1 MRYGHFTWPAE
12 RVNMA
17 EDYYQVLGID
27 KKASTDEIKKA
38 YRKLAIKW
46 HPDKNPNNKIA
57 AEEKFKKISEAYAVL
72 SDTEKR
78 QQYDQF
84 GSADQFRQQ
93 YSQEDIFRNVDLDEI
108 LRSFGF
114 GGARG
119 GGGRT
124 TFRTG
129 RRGGGSSR
137 DDYDD
142 PFAGL
147 FGGGMGGGGG
157 RQYQNMPQKG
167 QDAEYNLSISLE
179 ESVFGAD
186 KKIAFELENQ
196 HEEINVKIP
205 AGINSG
211 KKLRL
216 PGKGLSGYNGGP
228 AGDLYL
234 NINVLPHPI
243 FARDGNDLYIEKTI
257 KFTQAALGTTIDV
270 PTLDGSV
277 KRLKISPGTQNN
289 TKIRM
294 KGFGVPGL
302 KGAAKGD
309 QYVKI
314 NVDVPRKLSDRQM
327 KLVQQLADDGI

>member
-1 MRYGHFTWPAE
+1 
-12 RVNMA
+12 MA
-17 EDYYQVLGID
+17 EDYYQVLGVD
-27 KKASTDEIKKA
+27 KKATAEEIKKA
-38 YRKLAIKW
+38 YRKLAVKW
-46 HPDKNPNNKIA
+46 HPDKNPNNKA

-72 SDTEKR
+72 SDSKKR
-78 QQYDQF
+78 QQYDTF

-93 YSQEDIFRNVDLDEI
+93 YSQEDIFRGFDLDEI

-119 GGGRT
+119 GRT
-124 TFRTG
+124 TFRTS
-129 RRGGGSSR
+129 RRGGYH
-137 DDYDD
+137 DYDD

-147 FGGGMGGGGG
+147 FGGMGAGG
-157 RQYQNMPQKG
+157 QHYANMPQKG

-186 KKIAFELENQ
+186 KKISFQMEDRIED
-196 HEEINVKIP
+196 INVKIP
-205 AGINSG
+205 AGISSG

-216 PGKGLSGYNGGP
+216 PGKGLPGYQGGP
-228 AGDLYL
+228 HGDLYL

-243 FARDGNDLYIEKTI
+243 FARDGNDIYVEKTI
-257 KFTQAALGTTIDV
+257 KFSQAALGTSIEV
-270 PTLDGSV
+270 PTLDGTS
-277 KRLKISPGTQNN
+277 KRLKVAPGTQNN

-309 QYVKI
+309 QYIKI
-314 NVDVPRKLSDRQM
+314 NVEVPRKLTEKQT
-327 KLVQQLADDGI
+327 KLIEQLSEEGI

>member
-1 MRYGHFTWPAE
+1 
-12 RVNMA
+12 MA
-17 EDYYQVLGID
+17 EDYYQVLGVD
-27 KKASTDEIKKA
+27 KKVSADEIKKA
-38 YRKLAIKW
+38 YRKLAVKW
-46 HPDKNPNNKIA
+46 HPDKNPNNKAA

-72 SDTEKR
+72 SDPKKR
-78 QQYDQF
+78 EQYDTF

-93 YSQEDIFRNVDLDEI
+93 YSQEDIFRGFDLDEI

-119 GGGRT
+119 GGRT

-129 RRGGGSSR
+129 TRRGGGYQ
-137 DDYDD
+137 DFDD
-142 PFAGL
+142 PFAGI
-147 FGGGMGGGGG
+147 FGGMGGGGK
-157 RQYQNMPQKG
+157 QYANMPQKG
-167 QDAEYNLSISLE
+167 QDAEYNLSVSLE

-186 KKIAFELENQ
+186 KKISFQLEN
-196 HEEINVKIP
+196 HIEDINVKIP
-205 AGINSG
+205 AGISSG

-216 PGKGLSGYNGGP
+216 PGKGLAGYNGGP
-228 AGDLYL
+228 NGDLYL
-234 NINVLPHPI
+234 NINVIPHPI

-257 KFTQAALGTTIDV
+257 KFTQAVLGTSIDI
-270 PTLDGSV
+270 PTLDGTT

-302 KGAAKGD
+302 KGAGKGD

-314 NVDVPRKLSDRQM
+314 NVEVPRKLTDRQI
-327 KLVQQLADDGI
+327 KIIEQLAEDGI